1 MTGDRRVTAR
11 ILVAIV
17 VASALAR
24 PVLAQSTPSP
34 ADAMRPVAVWPSG
47 PLEIIA
53 AFDKALEPAAA
64 AAFVGKSIAYS
75 EPAEPPGGRNPSP
88 RPLGALRIVGARLTD
103 AGRTLTLATD
113 PHPRLA
119 SYVLPVPKGP
129 PETSIAGEGRYD
141 LSGAEVTWTPAA
153 SADDRPVW
161 TGWWPRIDLAATQRL
176 TEGSKHHEEGLALS
190 AKPGRLTL
198 GTLVRL
204 PAGAVTVR
212 IESSQPIDEATL
224 GEAQAE
230 LTGPEPP
237 AQRRRALL
245 RIQSLGDPLFLSIA
259 CRTGSNCPPYL
270 LTASYR
276 SGDSTK
282 DHELERGQTIL
293 PWAPVP
299 APAAMAPVLVP
310 DLSGGDSAR
319 GKAIFSGEKARCSQC
334 HAFRGQGG
342 KVGPDLGEIGK
353 KGSAEIYRAIAAP
366 SAAIDPEFMSYTVA
380 TKSGQ
385 VVLGVVRAEGP
396 DTIRVTDTN
405 AHTVVINRLEIDQ
418 IRPSANSVMPVGLTG
433 ALGDTA
439 VRDLIAFLTDRSGN
453 TH

>member
-1 MTGDRRVTAR
+1 VTGDRRVTAR
-11 ILVAIV
+11 SLVAIV

-24 PVLAQSTPSP
+24 PVLAQSRQSP
-34 ADAMRPVAVWPSG
+34 PEAVRPVAVWPSG
-47 PLEIIA
+47 PLEVIA

-64 AAFVGKSIAYS
+64 ATFVGKGIGYF
-75 EPAEPPGGRNPSP
+75 EPAETPGGRNPTP

-119 SYVLPVPKGP
+119 SYVLPVPKGS
-129 PETSIAGEGRYD
+129 PETLIAGEGHYD

-153 SADDRPVW
+153 STDDRPVW
-161 TGWWPRIDLAATQRL
+161 TGWWPRIDLAATTRL
-176 TEGSKHHEEGLALS
+176 TEGSTHHKEGLALL

-230 LTGPEPP
+230 LIGPEPP

-245 RIQSLGDPLFLSIA
+245 RIQSQGDPLFLSIA
-259 CRTGSNCPPYL
+259 CRTGSNSPPFS

-276 SGDSTK
+276 SGDSTM

-293 PWAPVP
+293 PWAHVP

-319 GKAIFSGEKARCSQC
+319 GKAIFNGEKARCSQC

-342 KVGPDLGEIGK
+342 KVGPDLSEIGK

-366 SAAIDPEFMSYTVA
+366 NAAIDPEFMSYTVA

-385 VVLGVVRAEGP
+385 VVLGIVRAEGP

-405 AHTVVINRLEIDQ
+405 AHTVVINRVEIDQ
-418 IRPSANSVMPVGLTG
+418 IRPSANSIIPVGLTG
-433 ALGDTA
+433 VLGEAA
-439 VRDLIAFLTDRSGN
+439 VRDLIAFLSDRSGS
-453 TH
+453 TR